1 MYEFGL
7 LLAKGYE
14 AKEEKKEQNNKF
26 ENMFAVMYKNMN

>member
-14 AKEEKKEQNNKF
+14 AKEVENKKKSNF
-26 ENMFAVMYKNMN
+26 ENMFATMYKSM